1 VISRDTHTPK
11 EQDPYVIAGHTVC
24 DDANIVLT
32 SIDTCAPKVGTAD
45 KNAFNRRRRI
55 LGNRDISET
64 G

>member
-1 VISRDTHTPK
+1 MRP
-11 EQDPYVIAGHTVC
+11 QDPYVIPGHTVC

-55 LGNRDISET
+55 LGNRDDSEA